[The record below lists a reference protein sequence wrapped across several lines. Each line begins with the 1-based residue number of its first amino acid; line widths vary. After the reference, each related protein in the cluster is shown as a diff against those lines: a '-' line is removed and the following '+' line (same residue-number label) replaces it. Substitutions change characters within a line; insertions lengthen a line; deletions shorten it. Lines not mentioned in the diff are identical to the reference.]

1 MDRKNVF
8 ERQVDAPNHASKAEN
23 HQRTVDQG
31 AERNL
36 PELGGYA
43 ALKHISNRVK
53 GWIVGISDEV
63 CEIRIRASSNKC
75 STGKGDRGNMWA
87 YTERRFA

>member
-1 MDRKNVF
+1 MNRENIFKR
-8 ERQVDAPNHASKAEN
+8 EVDAPNHAAKAEN
-23 HQRTVDQG
+23 DQRTINQG

-36 PELGGYA
+36 SELGGYA
-43 ALKHISNRVK
+43 ALKHVSDRVK

-63 CEIRIRASSNKC
+63 CELKIRAGSRKFRDI
-75 STGKGDRGNMWA
+75 T